1 MNIKWIKILII
12 FNKIFFY
19 WAIFSHQLMNKK
31 EKEVVIHILKGYDSD
46 ERKNDI
52 EMIYILRKKF
62 NAIKQQL
69 NNQKKLWT
77 INYN

>member
-1 MNIKWIKILII
+1 MDFLYSMNIKWIKILII
-12 FNKIFFY
+12 FYKKFFY

-52 EMIYILRKKF
+52 EMIYILRKKR
-62 NAIKQQL
+62 
-69 NNQKKLWT
+69 KKL
-77 INYN
+77 N